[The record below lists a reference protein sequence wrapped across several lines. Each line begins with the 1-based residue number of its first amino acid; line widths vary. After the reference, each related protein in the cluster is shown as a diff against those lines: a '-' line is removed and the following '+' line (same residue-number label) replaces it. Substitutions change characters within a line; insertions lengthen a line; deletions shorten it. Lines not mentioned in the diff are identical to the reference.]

1 MISEVLWDTPTRSP
15 ELSGR
20 HWTGDISPEL
30 GTAAAA
36 GLDAG
41 VNFVLFTVT
50 TEAAGAG

>member
-1 MISEVLWDTPTRSP
+1 MISEVLWDTPPRSP
-15 ELSGR
+15 DLWWTLDWR
-20 HWTGDISPEL
+20 HQP
-30 GTAAAA
+30 TAVA